1 MGRIGVVFLLLSLG
15 ACQNGGSTVDSAV
28 VDAIEQQ
35 ALVVDV
41 RTAEEYAEGHYPG
54 AINIPHE
61 MIIEGLQERSV
72 SANDIVILY
81 CRGGNRSGQAQ
92 VALQSQGFTKA
103 KNAGGL
109 ENLLAATHA
118 RAVIPPP
125 SE

>member
-1 MGRIGVVFLLLSLG
+1 MGRVGVVFLVLWLS
-15 ACQNGGSTVDSAV
+15 ACQNGGSIVDSAV
-28 VDAIEQQ
+28 IDAIEQQ

-61 MIIEGLQERSV
+61 KIIEGLSERSV
-72 SANDIVILY
+72 AANDIVILY
-81 CRGGNRSGQAQ
+81 CRSGNRSGQAQ

-109 ENLLAATHA
+109 EDLLAATDA
-118 RAVIPPP
+118 LAVTPPP
-125 SE
+125 SK